1 MTVSLRHHM
10 QRNAGFYV
18 AKTVVRVRNK
28 MKPNRPITRRRAL
41 SLLGA
46 AACLP
51 AIHTARAADARRLR
65 IGIMAGEDE
74 DLWRVIAANAAKE
87 GLALSIVPFS
97 DYNTPDEALAEH
109 EIDANAFQHGP
120 FLQAQVAARG
130 YNIVAVGNTWF
141 SPIGL
146 YSARWKS
153 VADLP
158 QNAVIGVP
166 NDPSNEGRALHLL
179 EALGLIRL
187 PPSAGLLPTPLDI
200 TDNPRSLTFR
210 ELDAG
215 IVGRSLPDLDAAI
228 VNTNWALKAGIDLVK
243 QKIGQESLHD
253 NPYVNFIAVNAAD
266 AQAPWVTP
274 LVNAV
279 HQPSTSA
286 AIETI
291 FHGSV
296 LPAWT

>member
-1 MTVSLRHHM
+1 MAASMHRRM
-10 QRNAGFYV
+10 KRNAGFST
-18 AKTVVRVRNK
+18 AKTVVRTRNE
-28 MKPNRPITRRRAL
+28 MKLNTPITRRRAI
-41 SLLGA
+41 SLLGTA
-46 AACLP
+46 TCLP
-51 AIHTARAADARRLR
+51 MIHAARAADARRLR

-74 DLWRVIAANAAKE
+74 DLWRVIVANAAKE
-87 GLALSIVPFS
+87 GLDLSIMTFS

-120 FLQAQVAARG
+120 FLQAQIAARG
-130 YNIVAVGNTWF
+130 YDIVAVGNTYF

-146 YSARWKS
+146 YSTRWKS

-158 QNAVIGVP
+158 RNAVIGLP

-187 PPSAGLLPTPLDI
+187 PASAGLLPTPLDI
-200 TDNPRSLTFR
+200 ADNPRNLTFH

-215 IVGRSLPDLDAAI
+215 IVGRSLPDLDAAV
-228 VNTNWALKAGIDLVK
+228 VNTNWALKAGIDLQK
-243 QKIGQESLHD
+243 QKIWQESLQD

-266 AQAPWVTP
+266 AKAPWITP

-279 HQPSTSA
+279 HQPSTRT

-296 LPAWT
+296 VPAWT

>member
-1 MTVSLRHHM
+1 
-10 QRNAGFYV
+10 
-18 AKTVVRVRNK
+18 

-51 AIHTARAADARRLR
+51 TIHTARAADARKLR

-74 DLWRVIAANAAKE
+74 DLWRVIAANAARE
-87 GLALSIVPFS
+87 GLDLSVVTFS

-120 FLQAQVAARG
+120 FLQAQIAARG

-179 EALGLIRL
+179 EAVGLIRL

-200 TDNPRSLTFR
+200 TNNPRNLTFR

-215 IVGRSLPDLDAAI
+215 IVGRSLPDLDAAV
-228 VNTNWALKAGIDLVK
+228 VNTNWALKAGIDLQK

-279 HQPSTSA
+279 HQPSTSN
-286 AIETI
+286 AIQTI